1 MERAFEMKA
10 LVTGGTGFIGSQ
22 LLKAL
27 ASRKYSLCVLAR
39 KPNANY
45 ETVVCN
51 LEDGLIPESALDSID
66 IVFHLAG
73 YAHDLANTINK
84 EYIYQNLNVSATTN
98 LIEIA
103 ARKGVKKFI
112 YISSVKAGGVI
123 LSSRCMSENDQGTPK
138 DIYGS
143 TKREAELKVLE
154 FGKKFNMH
162 VSIMR
167 PALVYGLG
175 MKGNLGVM
183 LNGVQ
188 DGWFPPLP
196 KTNNK
201 RSMIC
206 VNDLVKAIILISE
219 DSRANGG
226 IYIATDDHQYSPR
239 EIYEVMCKVANK
251 TTPKW
256 SVPRLIFSLL
266 ARIGDVIDF
275 IPFNSYGY
283 QKLFGS
289 ECYSMEKL
297 KKLGFRPKYNLLS
310 SLKKS

>member
-1 MERAFEMKA
+1 MKA

-22 LLKAL
+22 LLKVL
-27 ASRKYSLCVLAR
+27 VRKGYSLRILAR
-39 KPNANY
+39 KTNSNY

-51 LEDGLIPESALDSID
+51 LENETIPESALDSID
-66 IVFHLAG
+66 VVFHLAG

-84 EYIYQNLNVSATTN
+84 EHIYRNMNVNSTSN
-98 LIEIA
+98 LIKIA

-123 LSSRCMSENDQGTPK
+123 LSNRCMSEDDQGSPQ

-162 VSIMR
+162 VSIIR

-188 DGWFPPLP
+188 GGWFPPLP
-196 KTNNK
+196 KINNR

-206 VNDLVKAIILISE
+206 VNDLIEAIIIIAE

-226 IYIATDDHQYSPR
+226 IYIATDGCQYSSR
-239 EIYEVMCKVANK
+239 KIYEVMCKVSNK
-251 TTPKW
+251 AVPKW
-256 SVPRLIFSLL
+256 SVPQFIFSLL
-266 ARIGDVIDF
+266 AKIGDTISF
-275 IPFNSYGY
+275 IPFNSFSY
-283 QKLFGS
+283 QKLLGS
-289 ECYSMEKL
+289 ECYSMRKL
-297 KKLGFRPKYNLLS
+297 QKLGFKPKYNLLL
-310 SLKKS
+310 SLRDIGKHDEY